1 MRNQEN
7 HSGSKQRE
15 ETNMSF
21 KKMTLAAAITIGMMA
36 AGNAVKAE
44 DTPCAACPTPAAQA
58 CDPSSII
65 SSQQVNCP
73 VSGVCPAPQGDLNYA
88 QRQVYAF
95 PTLGGS
101 NVVIPN
107 GKELIQMGQASDLSI
122 PAKNGI
128 TGAAAPI
135 DENGVILNNRAGVGI
150 AGQNLNISKMDNSA
164 CCPEPK
170 KAEMTGAAAS
180 CEPTP
185 VCPQVDP
192 CNPCT
197 GGAAPLQN
205 TFQSDKGIQIE
216 TKIPQCELDQM
227 RKTGAAASIVPN
239 QFTDVSSD
247 YWASSQINTLG
258 SKGIL
263 AGYPDRSYRP
273 TLPTL
278 RSEFASMVVAGLN
291 LEGTQAFSDKKF
303 ADIPENHWARNDI
316 YKAYNQGYM
325 SGYSNNTF
333 RPSETISRAEAFN
346 SFAKALPG
354 QLTAQ
359 EAQCI
364 LSAYPDKNNVPD
376 WARIGMAESIQAG
389 LTKDSPE
396 ADKLNPNRDASRAEM
411 AAVISQLRQTL
422 ALDPS
427 NLPTGAASEIQTFP
441 TLSLK
446 FNDML
451 HSRASHIGDKFVA
464 DTQDQVTINGQV
476 YPSGSKVRGHIVEVV
491 MPNLDNKGSVKLAFD
506 TIDDNGHKADLPSQI
521 LSAGVTKSDK
531 VNIVARVVQFPFV
544 WPGKVV
550 GTAGRSVS
558 NIGIIASDTVQ
569 EMMSGTGFALGHV
582 FSGEFGAAGRNTYQV
597 GKSLAMG
604 VVDTGKTVVSGTV
617 GIFKESGD
625 ELTYI
630 VSPDTL
636 QISSMNPDE
645 VVQIAFGCPQ

>member
-1 MRNQEN
+1 
-7 HSGSKQRE
+7 
-15 ETNMSF
+15 MSF

-36 AGNAVKAE
+36 AGNAVKAA
-44 DTPCAACPTPAAQA
+44 DSPCAACPTPAAQA

-73 VSGVCPAPQGDLNYA
+73 VSGVCPATGGDLDYA

-95 PTLGGS
+95 PTLGG
-101 NVVIPN
+101 NNIVIPN
-107 GKELIQMGQASDLSI
+107 GKAMIQMGQASDASV
-122 PAKNGI
+122 PTKDGI

-135 DENGVILNNRAGVGI
+135 DQNGVILNNRAGIGI
-150 AGQNLNISKMDNSA
+150 AGQSINLSKNDNA
-164 CCPEPK
+164 CCPPE
-170 KAEMTGAAAS
+170 KAEIPNKMTGAAAS
-180 CEPTP
+180 CEPVKPACEP
-185 VCPQVDP
+185 VD
-192 CNPCT
+192 PCT

-205 TFQSDKGIQIE
+205 TFQSSSGLQVE
-216 TKIPQCELDQM
+216 TKIPECELEQM

-247 YWASSQINTLG
+247 FWASNQINTLG

-303 ADIPENHWARNDI
+303 KDIPENHWARNDI

-325 SGYSNNTF
+325 SGYSDNTF
-333 RPSETISRAEAFN
+333 RPSETISRAEAFS

-364 LSAYPDKNNVPD
+364 LSAYPDKNTVPD

-451 HSRASHIGDKFVA
+451 HSRASHIGDTFVA
-464 DTQDQVTINGQV
+464 ETQDQVTINGQV
-476 YPSGSKVRGHIVEVV
+476 YPTGSKVHGRIVEVV
-491 MPNLDNKGSVKLAFD
+491 MPSLDNKGSVKLAFD
-506 TIDDNGHKADLPSQI
+506 TIDDNGHKADLPKQI
-521 LSAGVTKSDK
+521 LSAGITKSDK
-531 VNIVARVVQFPFV
+531 VNIVARAVQFPFV

-558 NIGIIASDTVQ
+558 NVGIIASNTVQ

-582 FSGEFGAAGRNTYQV
+582 FSGEFGAAGRNTYEV

-604 VVDTGKTVVSGTV
+604 VVDSGKTVVSGTV
-617 GIFKESGD
+617 GVFKESGD

-636 QISSMNPDE
+636 QVSSINPDE